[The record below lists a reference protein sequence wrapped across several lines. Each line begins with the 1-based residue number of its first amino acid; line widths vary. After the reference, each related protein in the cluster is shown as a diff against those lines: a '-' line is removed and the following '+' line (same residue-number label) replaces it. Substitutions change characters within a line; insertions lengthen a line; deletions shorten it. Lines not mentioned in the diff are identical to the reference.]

1 LLNILEKDDYLNKI
15 KEMIEV
21 DSEEADNVID
31 EGYYEFLI
39 EHFNNIWYTYSPQF
53 QIGDYDW

>member
-1 LLNILEKDDYLNKI
+1 
-15 KEMIEV
+15 MIEV